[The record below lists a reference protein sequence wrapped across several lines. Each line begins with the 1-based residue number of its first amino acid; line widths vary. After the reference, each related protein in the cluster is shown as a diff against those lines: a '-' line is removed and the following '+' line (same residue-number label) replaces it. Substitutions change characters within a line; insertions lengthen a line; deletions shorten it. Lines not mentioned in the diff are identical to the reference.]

1 MQEWRSL
8 VEEDVK
14 QYLHYLIEIDPLC
27 FHRDRKM
34 SISVERRGLPSQLL
48 IQNLVRMSIKGYK
61 LLFPLSVS
69 PGLVDMTRNLTVV
82 GLNHSTVNWLDI
94 FHINL
99 LQNGSLFE
107 RNRE

>member
-8 VEEDVK
+8 VEGDVK

-48 IQNLVRMSIKGYK
+48 IQNLVRVSIKGYK

-69 PGLVDMTRNLTVV
+69 PGLVVMGCDSQSDSCGFESQHCKLV
-82 GLNHSTVNWLDI
+82 GHFS
-94 FHINL
+94 H
-99 LQNGSLFE
+99 
-107 RNRE
+107 